1 MMHPGTPLP
10 PAQPCFLSPRRSAI
24 HVFHCTAHQA
34 NQPPCISS
42 MPPPTCTAI
51 SSPARRHDAPTR
63 LRLPPP
69 PPRHDLLLYLAFR
82 IALNSTNEPRVSYP
96 M

>member
-1 MMHPGTPLP
+1 MMMHPGTPLP
-10 PAQPCFLSPRRSAI
+10 PAQACFFAPHRSAI
-24 HVFHCTAHQA
+24 LVFHCTAHEA

-51 SSPARRHDAPTR
+51 SSPARRHDTPTQ

-69 PPRHDLLLYLAFR
+69 SRHDPPLYLAFR
-82 IALNSTNEPRVSYP
+82 MALNSPTYSPT
-96 M
+96 